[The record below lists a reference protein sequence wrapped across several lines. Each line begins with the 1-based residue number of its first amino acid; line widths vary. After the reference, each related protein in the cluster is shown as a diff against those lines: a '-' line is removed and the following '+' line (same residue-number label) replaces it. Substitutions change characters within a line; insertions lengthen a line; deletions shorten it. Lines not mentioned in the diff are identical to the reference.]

1 MERHRTIHDKNR
13 INSYRIDISKVTE
26 DVRVIIDD
34 EEGNIFF
41 DKVIP
46 FNHIKGVKSLH
57 FKFVSNKVEWDKPSS
72 IIVEA

>member
-46 FNHIKGVKSLH
+46 LIHINGVKSLH
-57 FKFVSNKVEWDKPSS
+57 FKFVSNKVEWDKPSR
-72 IIVEA
+72 IIIEE

>member
-13 INSYRIDISKVTE
+13 KNSYRIDITKVTE

-46 FNHIKGVKSLH
+46 LNHIKGVKSLH

-72 IIVEA
+72 TIVEA